1 MNIHHRCHDVTVAA
15 SEILPSAIEI
25 VTELSLLKGNSWSI
39 PTARVLSI
47 PHYILKG
54 SLVDPRL
61 RTSNDIDDPSKL
73 AYLSFTGG
81 WPVWPPTARGF
92 HTRPPTGTPRRAINP
107 ASTFPSCAFRE
118 HRRPTDTHIPS
129 LSSNPPSPL
138 RGVAEAALY
147 CAHRTIYMLPP
158 SSLVFPL
165 LEGHSC
171 WSKCGRRTRPF
182 SGRAFR
188 EHRTNVGALPP
199 FSPLTDPP
207 PPVYDSRY
215 LTQP

>member
-147 CAHRTIYMLPP
+147 CAHRTIYMFPP
-158 SSLVFPL
+158 SSLVLPL
-165 LEGHSC
+165 LEGHIHVGLRAAVERGPSQ
-171 WSKCGRRTRPF
+171 GAR
-182 SGRAFR
+182 SGSTGPTWVSFLFFIVQGARAQK
-188 EHRTNVGALPP
+188 TI
-199 FSPLTDPP
+199 
-207 PPVYDSRY
+207 
-215 LTQP
+215 